1 MSSTH
6 SVIRLLTRM
15 LLGGTACVAL
25 IILATAAQA
34 VPMVNDPD
42 GFEGMKWGSTLSTSE
57 DMKLVED
64 TGRHKTYELKSG
76 EAKLGDTAVSSLRF
90 TSVEDKLARVTV
102 RYEGKEAHD
111 KILAF
116 LQSRYGPLDR
126 TPGQFSV
133 GPVKFYSWQ
142 GFDTEVTLRYQTKTD
157 LGIIFFES
165 QNLRALMNDGNSPTV
180 F

>member
-1 MSSTH
+1 MLTGG
-6 SVIRLLTRM
+6 VIGAVLIF
-15 LLGGTACVAL
+15 LG
-25 IILATAAQA
+25 TAAQA

-42 GFEGMKWGSTLSTSE
+42 GFEGMKWGSKLSTAE
-57 DMKLVED
+57 NLKLVED
-64 TGRHKTYELKSG
+64 TGRHRTYELKSG
-76 EAKLGDTAVSSLRF
+76 EVKLGDTPVSSLRF

-102 RYEGKEAHD
+102 RYEGKDAHD